1 VRTAEAVLKGD
12 AQRSEESVGLLANA
26 AAVQIAVTLRSS
38 EGRRGLCLCPPVLIC
53 LLSTAYSLLLFRPL
67 RFCVSE
73 TELSAFREPQGPKHG
88 PRAVSVQ
95 HNAVINLLFHH
106 SNIPVFRLSS
116 MSSALCS
123 LASEALISEV
133 YPPRVGS
140 VALVSAVLCPLFT
153 GL

>member
-1 VRTAEAVLKGD
+1 LKGD

-106 SNIPVFRLSS
+106 SNIP
-116 MSSALCS
+116 
-123 LASEALISEV
+123 ISQ
-133 YPPRVGS
+133 YSGFP
-140 VALVSAVLCPLFT
+140 LCPLPSVHWPLRLWF
-153 GL
+153 LLSSAFRPPRLWLLWLRPPI